1 MDFAPTAW
9 VVQTVRAY
17 PELAVFL
24 ANRRTA
30 EASVSGRQ
38 LVDWIP
44 TFTAAAYDLIRLRT
58 LLARA

>member
-24 ANRRTA
+24 AIGGLRKLRY
-30 EASVSGRQ
+30 R
-38 LVDWIP
+38 
-44 TFTAAAYDLIRLRT
+44 AANWWT
-58 LLARA
+58 GF

>member
-24 ANRRTA
+24 ANRWTA
-30 EASVSGRQ
+30 EASVSGGE
-38 LVDWIP
+38 LL
-44 TFTAAAYDLIRLRT
+44 TFTAAAYNLIRLRT

>member
-17 PELAVFL
+17 PELVVFL

-30 EASVSGRQ
+30 EASVSGGE
-38 LVDWIP
+38 LVDWIL
-44 TFTAAAYDLIRLRT
+44 TFTI
-58 LLARA
+58 LAKSPRG

>member
-30 EASVSGRQ
+30 EASVSGGE
-38 LVDWIP
+38 LVDWIL
-44 TFTAAAYDLIRLRT
+44 TFTVPIQANFPTAEGW
-58 LLARA
+58 